1 MQPVP
6 QKQRKSSTFLS
17 LLFKVALTAAAFWF
31 ALHDVTFEDL
41 AHTIQQQKI
50 EGLLLAGLCIFCQIV
65 LGGLRWRY
73 ILSSLS
79 EFGKAVISTWD
90 AVRLYYI
97 SVFFSSCLPGTVG
110 GDVVRVWITKS
121 ERISLSLS
129 VNSIILDRLIA
140 LAALA
145 VIVCAMLPMLAD
157 VMGFNFW
164 LAYIIIMISLLLG
177 LWFLRGIE
185 KFFAPYKHIK
195 LVHFGLYFIGCLRQM
210 VRSSGTGF
218 NALVFAVAAHIF
230 SCACTYIIAQGMGVP
245 LSFQHALM
253 FVPLVMLITTLPIS
267 IGGWGVREVSMV
279 WFLGL
284 VGISSGDAVAI
295 SLQTGLMSMLMSMP
309 GALLWLLHK
318 RKSGTMPA

>member
-6 QKQRKSSTFLS
+6 KKPRKFSAFFS
-17 LLFKVALTAAAFWF
+17 LIFKIAFTVAAFWL
-31 ALHDVTFEDL
+31 ALHDVKFEDL
-41 AHTIQQQKI
+41 ANTIQQQKT
-50 EGLLLAGLCIFCQIV
+50 EGLMLAGLCIFFQVV

-73 ILSSLS
+73 ILASLS
-79 EFGKAVISTWD
+79 EHGKSVITSYN

-121 ERISLSLS
+121 ERIPLSLS

-140 LAALA
+140 LAALS

-157 VMGFNFW
+157 AMGFNFW
-164 LAYIIIMISLLLG
+164 LVYGIIVFALFLG
-177 LWFLRGIE
+177 LWLLRGIE
-185 KFFAPYKHIK
+185 KFFAPYKHVK

-210 VRSSGTGF
+210 VKSSGTGF
-218 NALVFAVAAHIF
+218 YALVFAIVAHIF
-230 SCACTYIIAQGMGVP
+230 SCASTYIIANGMGVP
-245 LSFQHALM
+245 LTFEHAMM

-279 WFLGL
+279 WLLGL
-284 VGISSGDAVAI
+284 VGIAGSDAIAI
-295 SLQTGLMSMLMSMP
+295 SLQSGLMVMAVSMP
-309 GALLWLLHK
+309 GALLWLMHK
-318 RKSGTMPA
+318 RKSGTIPA